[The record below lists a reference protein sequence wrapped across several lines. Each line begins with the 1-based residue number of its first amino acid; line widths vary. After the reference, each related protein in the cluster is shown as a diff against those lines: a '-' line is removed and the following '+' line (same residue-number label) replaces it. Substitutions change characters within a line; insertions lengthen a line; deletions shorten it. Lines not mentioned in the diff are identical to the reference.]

1 MVSLFIKKELNTKAA
16 ESFWTW
22 FSENEEWIINTYKS
36 DGMKVVWAVDEK
48 IKPVFPY
55 FKKELEF
62 QLGFNDGKGK
72 FFFFHL
78 GDKNLIR
85 DGKVFGDM
93 MPEGLKTRWTY
104 ILEAQS

>member
-1 MVSLFIKKELNTKAA
+1 MFNLFAKKEMNVKAA
-16 ESFWTW
+16 EEFWTW
-22 FSENEEWIINTYKS
+22 FSENEEWIIITSKT
-36 DGMKVVWAVDEK
+36 DGMKVVWTVDEK

-62 QLGFNDGKGK
+62 QLGFNDGKGE

-93 MPEGLKTRWTY
+93 MPENLKDRWTY
-104 ILEAQS
+104 MLEA